1 MRGVREEGWKI
12 HGLTAPRRKAL
23 DGERSAVI
31 QRMARKRSVV
41 KGGDFVQ
48 IAFRGGQKP
57 RGLTAAFMAGGSA
70 AASVR
75 ISPLFRRMRQEI
87 AAMPGACTLET
98 TSSVERKRRADSFY
112 RLSKTFREG
121 RARSA
126 PMVATAGRQKICRYW
141 GCGPENG
148 ASHGEKAG
156 SFARNR
162 SRFAGQRFSKTQF
175 CCFFDSRMHH
185 LRLCGFTTPTRRE
198 ERRIAGVLFTSGAN
212 PPGHIP
218 AVFPQSEGRA
228 NLARGRWRAH
238 VL

>member
-1 MRGVREEGWKI
+1 MCRLPFGAG
-12 HGLTAPRRKAL
+12 P
-23 DGERSAVI
+23 
-31 QRMARKRSVV
+31 
-41 KGGDFVQ
+41 
-48 IAFRGGQKP
+48 KP

-87 AAMPGACTLET
+87 AAIPGVCTLET
-98 TSSVERKRRADSFY
+98 TSSVKRKRRADSFY

-162 SRFAGQRFSKTQF
+162 SRFAGNASQKRVLLFFRQPDAPSPSLRFYNPDTSGRAQHCRRIVYKRGQPARPY
-175 CCFFDSRMHH
+175 SR
-185 LRLCGFTTPTRRE
+185 CIPQN
-198 ERRIAGVLFTSGAN
+198 ERRAN
-212 PPGHIP
+212 P
-218 AVFPQSEGRA
+218 
-228 NLARGRWRAH
+228 ARGRWRAH